1 MTSERKMLRTL
12 AVAILLNSLGLAA
25 AAEPLSRAQVVAQA
39 LDMNP
44 GVQKALADVHALNG
58 RKDEALAD
66 ALPELTLLGSWSRFR
81 DPSLLNSSSFDA
93 FPPELRDSLRP
104 VPANLYDGALQ
115 FRQTLFS
122 FKLGAAIR
130 AARLARSFGDEQV
143 RRARQA
149 VALEAV
155 RAYNEYLLSREK
167 VRVGEML
174 VRYKTRQLE
183 TAENRYRAGVATELE
198 VLRAK
203 VDLSNRK
210 TQLLTLE
217 GDSALARA
225 GLNAVMVRP
234 IDAPVETTDTL
245 DYRPLDASLD
255 DVVRAAWE
263 QRPEARALE
272 LSERVSSELIQ
283 VERAQGRPSL
293 DFAGQWGYSVRQPK
307 NFGEGDFAR
316 WSAGVT
322 LTVPLFDGWRTRG
335 KVAQA
340 RAERDKVRQDKVA
353 LENQIRLEAQAG
365 LDSLRVARSV
375 LESSELNV
383 TQARRA
389 LEMTQANADAG
400 AATFLDVLDT
410 QAALTEAE
418 SQRILAL
425 HAHANARATLRYVMA
440 LDVLDDSP
448 FPTGAPAAGAQ
459 P

>member
-1 MTSERKMLRTL
+1 MLRSLAFATL
-12 AVAILLNSLGLAA
+12 VGALAPLA
-25 AAEPLSRAQVVAQA
+25 AAEPLSRAQGVKQA
-39 LDMNP
+39 LEANP
-44 GVQKALADVHALNG
+44 DVQKALLDLSALNG
-58 RKDEALAD
+58 RKDQALAD
-66 ALPELTLLGSWSRFR
+66 ALPELKLLGSWSRFR

-104 VPANLYDGALQ
+104 VPANLYDGTLEL
-115 FRQTLFS
+115 RQTLFS

-130 AARLARSFGDEQV
+130 AARLARSLGDEQV

-155 RAYNEYLLSREK
+155 KAYNQYLLSLEK
-167 VRVGEML
+167 VRVGQML

-183 TAENRYRAGVATELE
+183 TAENRWRAGVATELE

-217 GDSALARA
+217 GDSDLARA
-225 GLNAVMVRP
+225 ALNAVMVRP
-234 IDAPVETTDTL
+234 INEPVETTDTL
-245 DYRPLDASLD
+245 DFRPLEANLD
-255 DVVRAAWE
+255 EVVRAAWQE
-263 QRPEARALE
+263 RPESKALA
-272 LSERVSSELIQ
+272 LSERVYSELVT
-283 VERAQGRPSL
+283 VERAEGRPSL
-293 DFAGQWGYSVRQPK
+293 DFFGQWGYSVRKPG
-307 NFGEGDFAR
+307 NFGNGDFAR
-316 WSAGVT
+316 WSAGVS
-322 LTVPLFDGWRTRG
+322 LTVPLFDGFRTRG
-335 KVAQA
+335 KVAEAQA
-340 RAERDKVRQDKVA
+340 TRDKLRQDEVA

-365 LDSLRVARSV
+365 LDALRVARSV

-383 TQARRA
+383 SQARRA
-389 LEMTQANADAG
+389 LEMTQANAEAG

-448 FPTGAPAAGAQ
+448 FPAGAPAAGAQ